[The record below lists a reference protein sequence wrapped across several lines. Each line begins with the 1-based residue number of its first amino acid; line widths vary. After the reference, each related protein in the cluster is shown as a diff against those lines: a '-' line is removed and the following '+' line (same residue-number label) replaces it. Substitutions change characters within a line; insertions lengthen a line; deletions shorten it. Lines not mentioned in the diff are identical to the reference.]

1 MSTQSAP
8 RNDQNFV
15 HLHVH
20 TEYSML
26 DGAARIGDLFSEA
39 ARMGMPALATT
50 DHGYVFG
57 AYEFWKKAQGTGVKP
72 IIGVEAY
79 ITPGTHRTDR
89 TKVSWGDGGR
99 DDVSG
104 SGAYTHMTMLAQDN
118 VGMHNLFRMSS
129 IASLD
134 QVYTK
139 WPRIDRELLSTYG
152 KGLIVTTGC
161 PSSEIQTKL
170 RFGMYDEAREVAGE
184 LRDIFGAENVYV
196 ELMDHGLDIERRTQ
210 KDLIRL
216 ARDLGLP
223 LVATND
229 LHYTRAED
237 AKAHAALLCVQSG
250 STLMDPNR
258 FKFDADDFYLKSA
271 QEMRH
276 LWRELPEA
284 CDNTLLIAERCEVS
298 FTEGEGRFMPR
309 FPVPEGEDETS
320 WFIKEVETGLQRRFP
335 EGVPD
340 YARKQAAF
348 EEDVIVSK
356 GYPGYFLVVADFIN
370 WAKRNGIRVG
380 PGRGSGAGSM
390 CAYAMGI
397 TDLDPIPHGLIFERF
412 LNPERMSMPDFDVD
426 FDERRRGE
434 VIRYVTEKY
443 GEERVAQIVTYGT
456 IKAKQALKDASRVLG
471 HPFAMGEKLTKA
483 MPPDVMGKG
492 MPLADVFKPD
502 SKRYNEAGDFR
513 AVHAEDPQAQEVV
526 ATALGLEGLKRQWGV
541 HAAGV
546 IMSSEP
552 LVDVIPIMR
561 RLQDGQIIT
570 QFDYPSCESLGLVKM
585 DFLGLRNLTILDD
598 AIENIKLNRDED
610 IDLDELSKTLDDK
623 ATYELLGRGDTL
635 GVFQL
640 DGGGMRSLLRLMQPD
655 NFEDISAALALYRP
669 GPMGVNAHTNFA
681 LRKNGKQALTPLDPK
696 LEGKLQP
703 EMVQALDPILGMT
716 YGLVIYQ
723 EQVMEIAQKLAGYT
737 LGSADLLRRAMGK
750 KKKEV
755 LDAEYV
761 PFSTGMK
768 AQGFNEASVKAL
780 WDVLVPFSD
789 YAFNKAHTAA
799 YGLVSYWTGYLKANY
814 PAEYMAALLT
824 SVRDDKD
831 KSALYLN
838 ECRHM
843 GIKVLPPDVN
853 ESIANFAAV
862 GTDIRFGLAA
872 IRNVGLPVVQA
883 IVKAREEKGAFAS
896 FKDFLSKVPA
906 VVCNKRTIES
916 LIKGGAFDSLG
927 ESRRGMVEVHERY
940 IDALVE
946 VKKQEA
952 IGQDSL
958 FGSFGDDAGDGGGAD
973 AFDGLP
979 PVPTMEWDKA
989 TLLSFEREMLGLY
1002 VSDHPLF
1009 GIEHILATHADTS
1022 IASLMGDDPKPDGTP
1037 VTVAGLITSLQLKRT
1052 KKGDL
1057 WAIATVEDLD
1067 GAIECLFFP
1076 SAYMTYSTMLA
1087 QDTVCAVKGRISARD
1102 DSISVFAQELTIP
1115 DIKEGPRG
1123 PVVLTLPLGRATPAV
1138 AESLKRVLGE
1148 HPGATE
1154 VQVKLTQPGRS
1165 VLMSLDDSLRVNAT
1179 SALFGDLK
1187 ALLGPACLS

>member
-1 MSTQSAP
+1 
-8 RNDQNFV
+8 
-15 HLHVH
+15 
-20 TEYSML
+20 
-26 DGAARIGDLFSEA
+26 
-39 ARMGMPALATT
+39 
-50 DHGYVFG
+50 
-57 AYEFWKKAQGTGVKP
+57 
-72 IIGVEAY
+72 
-79 ITPGTHRTDR
+79 
-89 TKVSWGDGGR
+89 
-99 DDVSG
+99 
-104 SGAYTHMTMLAQDN
+104 
-118 VGMHNLFRMSS
+118 
-129 IASLD
+129 
-134 QVYTK
+134 
-139 WPRIDRELLSTYG
+139 
-152 KGLIVTTGC
+152 
-161 PSSEIQTKL
+161 
-170 RFGMYDEAREVAGE
+170 
-184 LRDIFGAENVYV
+184 
-196 ELMDHGLDIERRTQ
+196 
-210 KDLIRL
+210 
-216 ARDLGLP
+216 
-223 LVATND
+223 
-229 LHYTRAED
+229 
-237 AKAHAALLCVQSG
+237 
-250 STLMDPNR
+250 PNR

-271 QEMRH
+271 AEMRH
-276 LWRELPEA
+276 VWRELPEA

-298 FTEGEGRFMPR
+298 FEEGEGRYMPR
-309 FPVPEGEDETS
+309 FACPEGEDETS
-320 WFIKEVETGLQRRFP
+320 WFIKEVETGLGRRFP

-356 GYPGYFLVVADFIN
+356 GYASYFLVVADFIN

-434 VIRYVTEKY
+434 VIKYVTEKY

-456 IKAKQALKDASRVLG
+456 IKAKQAVKDASRVLG

-483 MPPDVMGKG
+483 MPPAIMGKDI
-492 MPLADVFKPD
+492 PLAGIFDPD
-502 SKRYNEAGDFR
+502 HKRYNEAGEFR
-513 AVHAEDPQAQEVV
+513 AVHDEDPQAQEVV

-552 LVDVIPIMR
+552 LIDVIPIMR

-598 AIENIKLNRDED
+598 AIENIKLNRDEE
-610 IDLDELSKTLDDK
+610 IDLDALSKDMSDP

-640 DGGGMRSLLRLMQPD
+640 DGGGMRALLRLMQPD

-696 LEGKLQP
+696 LEGRLQP
-703 EMVQALDPILGMT
+703 EMIAALEPILGTT

-737 LGSADLLRRAMGK
+737 LGNADLLRRAMGK

-761 PFSTGMK
+761 PFSDGMK
-768 AQGFNEASVKAL
+768 EKGFNEASVKAL

-872 IRNVGLPVVQA
+872 VRNVGANVVEK
-883 IVKAREEKGAFAS
+883 IIEAREAKGAFAS
-896 FKDFLSKVPA
+896 FKDFLDKVDA

-916 LIKGGAFDSLG
+916 LVKSGAFDSLG
-927 ESRRGMVEVHERY
+927 ESRRGLVEIHDRY
-940 IDALVE
+940 VDALVE
-946 VKKQEA
+946 VKKQQA

-958 FGSFGDDAGDGGGAD
+958 FASFGFGDDDSPAMGIDPFA
-973 AFDGLP
+973 GLP
-979 PVPTMEWDKA
+979 PVPSAEWDKA

-1009 GIEHILATHADTS
+1009 GIEHILAAHADTP
-1022 IASLMGDDPKPDGTP
+1022 IASLMGEDAKPDGTP

-1087 QDTVCAVKGRISARD
+1087 QDTVCAIKGRVSARD
-1102 DSISVFAQELTIP
+1102 DSISIFAQELTIP
-1115 DIKEGPRG
+1115 DVKEGPRG
-1123 PVVLTLPLGRATPAV
+1123 PVVLTLPLGQVNHARA
-1138 AESLKRVLGE
+1138 EKLREILRE
-1148 HPGATE
+1148 HPGGTE

-1165 VLMSLDDSLRVNAT
+1165 VLMSLDDSLRVTAS

-1187 ALLGPACLS
+1187 ALLGPACLG